1 MAVYD
6 ESMRNLVVG
15 DIIAG
20 LIRISFLLVIGY
32 GVHRLARRVSWP
44 SRGSRLRFAFTHM
57 AIATVSVMVWYVVS
71 SVTGHLLYGQPM
83 EGGFDEFMVIGGY
96 LYIVIVGVSYAI
108 QSSERAKQA
117 EAAAAQMQLSALRAQ
132 LQPHFLFNALHTVVQ
147 LIPSHPAR
155 AMEAAELVADLLRT
169 TMEDDRDVISLG
181 DEWAFVSRYLE
192 LEGIRFGDRLRV
204 HPAVDPELLDVRV
217 PSFALQTLVENA
229 VRHGAAPRI
238 APTDIIITATGTERE
253 VTLTVRN
260 TGDTAST
267 NGAGQSTGTGLKRL
281 QERLA
286 AMHGKEAR
294 LTYGPRD
301 NGDYEAVVVVPRQE
315 TTEK

>member
-1 MAVYD
+1 M
-6 ESMRNLVVG
+6 
-15 DIIAG
+15 G
-20 LIRISFLLVIGY
+20 LQL
-32 GVHRLARRVSWP
+32 
-44 SRGSRLRFAFTHM
+44 
-57 AIATVSVMVWYVVS
+57 
-71 SVTGHLLYGQPM
+71 
-83 EGGFDEFMVIGGY
+83 
-96 LYIVIVGVSYAI
+96 
-108 QSSERAKQA
+108 RAKCG
-117 EAAAAQMQLSALRAQ
+117 E
-132 LQPHFLFNALHTVVQ
+132 
-147 LIPSHPAR
+147 
-155 AMEAAELVADLLRT
+155 
-169 TMEDDRDVISLG
+169 
-181 DEWAFVSRYLE
+181 
-192 LEGIRFGDRLRV
+192 LRV

-286 AMHGKEAR
+286 GMHGKEAR